1 MSSKKFEFS
10 ITTTDGK
17 MIVTETIELG
27 SKEKTFP
34 DNWKT
39 DPMTLLAIEDLKK
52 EILKRY
58 IKIEYNEVV

>member
-27 SKEKTFP
+27 SKEKPFP
-34 DNWKT
+34 DNWES

-58 IKIEYNEVV
+58 IKIEYNEV